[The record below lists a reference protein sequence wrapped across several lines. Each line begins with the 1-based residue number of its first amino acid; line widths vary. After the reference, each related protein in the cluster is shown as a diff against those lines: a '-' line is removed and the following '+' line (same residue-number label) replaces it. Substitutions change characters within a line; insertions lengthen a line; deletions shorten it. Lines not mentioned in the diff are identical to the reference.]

1 MTPDVYDILLE
12 ESGGLFS
19 STSSSSAPVNVKQI
33 QNRKHAS
40 NI

>member
-12 ESGGLFS
+12 DPGSLFS
-19 STSSSSAPVNVKQI
+19 STSSSSAPLNVKQI